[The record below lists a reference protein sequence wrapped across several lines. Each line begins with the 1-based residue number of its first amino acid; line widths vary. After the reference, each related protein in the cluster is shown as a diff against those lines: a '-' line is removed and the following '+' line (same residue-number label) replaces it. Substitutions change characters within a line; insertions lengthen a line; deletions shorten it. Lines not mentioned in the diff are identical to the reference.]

1 MTVPITAPT
10 RARTNNSLVRA
21 LIRRPTTVVAAVWVL
36 IVLVL
41 AFFGSDLAPYP
52 PNATDVLRVLQ
63 LPNAQHLLGTD
74 ALGRDVLSRLMTG
87 TFISLLGAVEA
98 LLVFVVLGTVFGL
111 VAGYFGGVAD
121 TIISRV
127 VDVIFGIPGVII
139 LLVVLSVFVDNQN
152 VAMFTLGFLSAPSL
166 VRVVRAATLAVREEL
181 YIDAAKVFGI
191 SPIRIV
197 ARHVLPRVSSVILV
211 QIAVYA
217 GLALVVESGLA
228 FLGFGPQ
235 PPIASWG
242 GAVADASQVITR
254 QPWLLVPSGGIIA
267 VTVLAFGIIGF
278 AVRDASVD
286 RWSAPRAR
294 RRDHAAAAGGAGRTV
309 PTSLLSVRDLSISVP
324 VGGARLTVVQSV
336 SFEIEAG
343 KTVGVVGESGSGKSL
358 TALGVIGS
366 LPSAATIEGGS
377 VFLAGRDISR
387 LDDHEL
393 RGIRGRRIGYVSQEP
408 MIALDPNYT
417 IGNQLVEAIRHHR
430 HLDRRSAKARAV
442 ELLAMVKL
450 PDPRAAMNSYPHQL
464 SGGMIQRVA
473 IGLALAGDPEI
484 LVADEPTTALD
495 VTVQAEVLA
504 LLHTLQES
512 TGLAIL
518 IVTHDWGVVADL
530 CDHALVMYA
539 GQVVEQGD
547 VDTLYRNPRHPY
559 TVGLLSAN
567 PHAAV
572 ARASGDAEND
582 LRLDLPTIPGTVPAP
597 ADWPT
602 SCHFAD
608 RCPLVEQKCRDTK
621 VPLRDLSDSHA
632 SRCLRT
638 NLVPTIGRP
647 DE

>member
-1 MTVPITAPT
+1 MSVPISTPT
-10 RARTNNSLVRA
+10 RARTSNSLFA
-21 LIRRPTTVVAAVWVL
+21 SLLGRPTTIIAAAWVL
-36 IVLVL
+36 VVLFL
-41 AFFGSDLAPYP
+41 AFFGNALAPYP
-52 PNATDVLRVLQ
+52 PNATDVIHALQ
-63 LPNAQHLLGTD
+63 LPSAQHLLGTD
-74 ALGRDVLSRLMTG
+74 ALGRDVLSRVMGG

-98 LLVFVVLGTVFGL
+98 LVVFLVIGTVFGL
-111 VAGYFGGVAD
+111 VAGYFGGAAD
-121 TIISRV
+121 TIISRI

-139 LLVVLSVFVDNQN
+139 LLVVLSVFVDNQD

-191 SPIRIV
+191 SPIRIL
-197 ARHVLPRVSSVILV
+197 ARHILPRISSVILV
-211 QIAVYA
+211 QLAIYA

-235 PPIASWG
+235 PPTASWG
-242 GAVADASQVITR
+242 AAVADASQVITR
-254 QPWLLVPSGGIIA
+254 QPWLLVPGGGIIA
-267 VTVLAFGIIGF
+267 ITVLALGILGF

-286 RWSAPRAR
+286 RWSAPPVR
-294 RRDHAAAAGGAGRTV
+294 RRSHTEAIQTLGRPV
-309 PTSLLSVRDLSISVP
+309 PTALLSVRDLSISVP
-324 VGGARLTVVQSV
+324 VGARRQDVVQAV
-336 SFEIEAG
+336 SFEIESG
-343 KTVGVVGESGSGKSL
+343 KTLGVVGESGSGKTL

-366 LPSAATIEGGS
+366 LPSAASIEGGS
-377 VFLAGRDISR
+377 VFLSGRDISR
-387 LDDHEL
+387 LDNYEL
-393 RGIRGRRIGYVSQEP
+393 KSIRGRRIGYVSQEP

-417 IGNQLVEAIRHHR
+417 IGSQLVEAIRHHR
-430 HLDRRSAKARAV
+430 HLDRKSAKARAL
-442 ELLAMVKL
+442 ELLALVKL
-450 PDPRAAMNSYPHQL
+450 PDPRAAMNNYPHQL

-504 LLHTLQES
+504 LLHTLQDS

-572 ARASGDAEND
+572 ARAGGDAD
-582 LRLDLPTIPGTVPAP
+582 DDPRRDLPTIPGTVPAP

-602 SCHFAD
+602 GCHFAD
-608 RCPLVEQKCRDTK
+608 RCPLAEQKCRETK
-621 VPLRDLSDSHA
+621 IPLRDLSDSHE

-638 NLVPTIGRP
+638 NLVPTLGRP